1 MESRF
6 SIIEAAKDTVAN
18 ASFYLREAYGRNETE
33 GPRHIL
39 TAALRCIGTDRDID
53 LTQPYI
59 RVRVKE

>member
-6 SIIEAAKDTVAN
+6 AVIEAAKDTVAN

-33 GPRHIL
+33 GPRRIL

-53 LTQPYI
+53 LTQSYI
-59 RVRVKE
+59 RDRVKG